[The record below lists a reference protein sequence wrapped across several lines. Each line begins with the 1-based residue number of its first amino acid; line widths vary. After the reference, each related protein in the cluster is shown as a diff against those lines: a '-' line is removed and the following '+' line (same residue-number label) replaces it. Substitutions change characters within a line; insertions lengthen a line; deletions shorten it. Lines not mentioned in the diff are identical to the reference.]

1 MKKQFV
7 AVAVVLLLVC
17 TLIFAGCGKDNLTPQ
32 YQEFCQMIDGAT
44 FNTSKPD
51 GYEYFNLYVDKW
63 DGYVDFRINAPNWG
77 VTVSV
82 YGDPSK
88 PLVVYFRSVQNSG
101 SANSV
106 ENIVFLDYTTMSA
119 QYAVNKVIINHQQ
132 VDSSNANYTQLVDDA
147 NNAYQVALPIINDVI
162 SQISGGK
169 YVSMDQLRV
178 ATTNN

>member
-1 MKKQFV
+1 MKKQLT

-17 TLIFAGCGKDNLTPQ
+17 ALTFAGCGKVKTTPQ
-32 YQEFCQMIDGAT
+32 YQEFYQMIDGAT
-44 FNTSKPD
+44 FNASQPD

-63 DGYVDFRINAPNWG
+63 EDYVDFRINAPDWS
-77 VTVSV
+77 VVVSV

-88 PLVVYFRSVQNSG
+88 PLVVYFRSVYNPG

-119 QYAVNKVIINHQQ
+119 KHVVNKVIINQQQ
-132 VDSSNANYTQLVDDA
+132 VDSSNASYNKLVDDA
-147 NNAYQVALPIINDVI
+147 NNAYQVALPVINDVI

-169 YVSMDQLRV
+169 YVSMDQLR
-178 ATTNN
+178 TLS